1 MARPIG
7 VRCPHALAIDSAPTL
22 TKDSRTSCSAVAQP
36 DERHLRDVIELT
48 LVPGI
53 GSQTQRKLCALY
65 PDISEFF
72 SLTTGALEGIGIPAD
87 SCLSIATRR
96 YRSMAQEILEWSRRD
111 GCRLLPLA
119 SPGYPMLLK
128 EIYDPPLLLYVR
140 GQVEVLDLP
149 CIAIVGTRRPTYY
162 GLQMAQGLAADL
174 AARGVCIVSGLARG
188 IDGAAHR
195 GCLESGPTVAVLGCG
210 IDIVYPREHRYL
222 TRKILECGLLLSEF
236 PPGTSPSPQ
245 NFPVRNRLISGLA
258 LGTLIVEAGEY
269 SGSLITARLA
279 MEQNREVFGLP
290 GNLTSPQSFGPNFLI
305 KQGAK
310 LVQSW
315 RDIVEEFPPE
325 IRHQI
330 LAREESRA
338 SETPHLELM
347 TPEETKVLGILQT
360 DQATQFDKLYRRSGL
375 EIPRLSDVLLNLEMR
390 GWIRQVP
397 GNLYVKVA
405 RSVGQSP

>member
-1 MARPIG
+1 
-7 VRCPHALAIDSAPTL
+7 VTE
-22 TKDSRTSCSAVAQP
+22 P

-53 GSQTQRKLCALY
+53 GIQTQRKLCALY

-72 SLTTGALEGIGIPAD
+72 SLGTGTLEGLGIPAD
-87 SCLSIATRR
+87 SGLSIASRR
-96 YRSMAQEILEWSRRD
+96 YRSMAQEILEWSHGD
-111 GCRLLPLA
+111 DCRLLPLDR
-119 SPGYPMLLK
+119 PGYPMLLK
-128 EIYDPPLLLYVR
+128 EIYDPPLVLYAQ
-140 GQVEVLDLP
+140 GHVEVLDLP
-149 CIAIVGTRRPTYY
+149 CVAIVGTRRPTYY

-188 IDGAAHR
+188 IDAAAHR

-222 TRKILECGLLLSEF
+222 TRKILESGLLLSEF

-279 MEQNREVFGLP
+279 MEQNREIFGLP

-315 RDIVEEFPPE
+315 RDMVEEFPPE
-325 IRHQI
+325 IRHRI
-330 LAREESRA
+330 LAQEESRI
-338 SETPHLELM
+338 SESPKLELLSQD
-347 TPEETKVLGILQT
+347 ETMVLEILQT
-360 DQATQFDKLYRRSGL
+360 DQATQFDKLFRRSGL
-375 EIPRLSDVLLNLEMR
+375 EIPQLSDVLLNLEMR

-405 RSVGQSP
+405 RPASHSPVSGERSDQ